1 MYSSKNIIFLGFDYV
16 HTCVLALL
24 RTHIASAL
32 MMYYNRS
39 SFGVLKMHSQL
50 ILAIKTRPTEWYP
63 LIVYTCADEIKPV
76 LHQELVV
83 K

>member
-1 MYSSKNIIFLGFDYV
+1 M
-16 HTCVLALL
+16 LALL
-24 RTHIASAL
+24 RTHIIASAL

-39 SFGVLKMHSQL
+39 SFWVLKMHSQL

-63 LIVYTCADEIKPV
+63 LIVYTCADVIHMKPV